1 MTKKIMLE
9 AIYKEIA
16 NKENKTRI
24 CPYCDE
30 VLWIKNRVLIW
41 DVLDYEEKN
50 DFIWDIEDCD
60 LINLKTAH
68 WHSIRNLWEFKR
80 LPIEEQSEET
90 IKYIYNLL
98 TK

>member
-1 MTKKIMLE
+1 MDKNKMISE
-9 AIYKEIA
+9 IYKEIA

-41 DVLDYEEKN
+41 DVLDWIDNKKMTDWDKSVNRLNIVAIWKN
-50 DFIWDIEDCD
+50 
-60 LINLKTAH
+60 
-68 WHSIRNLWEFKR
+68 KR